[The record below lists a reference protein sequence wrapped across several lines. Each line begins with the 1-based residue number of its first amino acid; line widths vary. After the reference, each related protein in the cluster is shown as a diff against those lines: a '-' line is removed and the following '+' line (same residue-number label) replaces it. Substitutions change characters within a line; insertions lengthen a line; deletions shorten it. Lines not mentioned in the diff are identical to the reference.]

1 MIASKFLRICNLV
14 GMILLL
20 AHWDGC
26 LQWLVP
32 VLQEFPPSSWSAIE
46 ELQVDLARKHVLFS
60 ISLKKLCIAL
70 HWKPITELRGVTC
83 HLLPD
88 TSERAPPYPQLDRPV
103 VDLSTPEGWKA
114 ELI

>member
-46 ELQVDLARKHVLFS
+46 ELQVHV
-60 ISLKKLCIAL
+60 
-70 HWKPITELRGVTC
+70 
-83 HLLPD
+83 D
-88 TSERAPPYPQLDRPV
+88 D
-103 VDLSTPEGWKA
+103 VDQTHTRTH
-114 ELI
+114 